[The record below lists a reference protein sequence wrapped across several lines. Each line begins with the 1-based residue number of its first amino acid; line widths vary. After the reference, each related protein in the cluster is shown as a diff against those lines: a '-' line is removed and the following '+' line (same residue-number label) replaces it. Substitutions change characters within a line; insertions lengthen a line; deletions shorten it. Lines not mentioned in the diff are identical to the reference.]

1 MKKFERLPPEQRKL
15 EIQEAALDIF
25 CKIGFSA
32 TTMENIVAE
41 VSLSKGGVYR
51 LYPGTAAI
59 LSDLM
64 LRGMHLR
71 NDFYRERAEKLL
83 QAGRPLT
90 MEFLVEIIVES
101 LLKYEKFSLLYG
113 EFLVEKRRNPE
124 LSRLY
129 DRIYEKSLQDTL
141 SLIRDC
147 GAEELLLKKPDL
159 LKKLTHVMDSVTL
172 SVSVLGLREELLQ
185 NPGCILSL
193 LNELL
198 KSNE

>member
-15 EIQEAALDIF
+15 EIQDAALDIF
-25 CKIGFSA
+25 CHKGFSA
-32 TTMENIVAE
+32 ATMENIVAA

-51 LYPGTAAI
+51 LDPRTAAI

-71 NDFYRERAEKLL
+71 NDFYRERTEKLL
-83 QAGRPLT
+83 QSGEPLT
-90 MEFLVEIIVES
+90 MEFLVGIIVES
-101 LLKYEKFSLLYG
+101 LLKYEKFSLLYA
-113 EFLVEKRRNPE
+113 EFLMEKRRNPE

-129 DRIYEKSLQDTL
+129 EQIYDQSLRDTL

-147 GAEELLLKKPDL
+147 GAEGLLLKKPDL

-185 NPGCILSL
+185 SPGCIPAL
-193 LNELL
+193 LNEIL

>member
-15 EIQEAALDIF
+15 EIQDAALDIF
-25 CKIGFSA
+25 CRKGFSA
-32 TTMENIVAE
+32 ATMENIVAE

-64 LRGMHLR
+64 IRGMRLR
-71 NDFYRERAEKLL
+71 NEFYRERAESLRKS
-83 QAGRPLT
+83 GKPLT

-113 EFLVEKRRNPE
+113 EFLIEKRRNPE
-124 LSRLY
+124 LAGLY
-129 DRIYEKSLQDTL
+129 DQIYGESLRETL
-141 SLIRDC
+141 ALIKDC
-147 GAEELLLKKPDL
+147 GAEALLLKPGL
-159 LKKLTHVMDSVTL
+159 LKKLTDVMDSVTL
-172 SVSVLGLREELLQ
+172 SVSVLGLREELIQ
-185 NPGCILSL
+185 NPGCIPALLS
-193 LNELL
+193 ELL